1 MATVSID
8 ISDELRAKMQERAA
22 DTGHS
27 TIEQYIEWL
36 IREDADSVDFGAPD
50 HLEVQLPEQLEAMLD
65 HAMQTP
71 AREMTAADWAEK
83 KRKLIA
89 KYGPQSKAG

>member
-27 TIEQYIEWL
+27 TVEQYIEWL
-36 IREDADSVDFGAPD
+36 IREDTVSIDFGAPE
-50 HLEVQLPEQLEAMLD
+50 HLKVKSQEQLEAMLEQ
-65 HAMQTP
+65 AMQTP

-83 KRKLIA
+83 KRKLIE